1 MQTLTEQEERRL
13 KRKLQALHLSA
24 DDRLLSELGERAGV
38 AYAVDAQGMN
48 DSTAESVGKMMNEA
62 ENLVR
67 EVLYLLLVAH
77 QNESW
82 SCRLA
87 FMLSRQHQSL
97 KRLFAQGDGTP
108 NPYLLKIL
116 FV

>member
-24 DDRLLSELGERAGV
+24 DDRLFSELGERAGI

-62 ENLVR
+62 EILVR
-67 EVLYLLLVAH
+67 ELLVEYMQRSKSNFLGMVVMELSTQPKSLRRLYAH
-77 QNESW
+77 VQ
-82 SCRLA
+82 A
-87 FMLSRQHQSL
+87 
-97 KRLFAQGDGTP
+97 
-108 NPYLLKIL
+108 
-116 FV
+116 